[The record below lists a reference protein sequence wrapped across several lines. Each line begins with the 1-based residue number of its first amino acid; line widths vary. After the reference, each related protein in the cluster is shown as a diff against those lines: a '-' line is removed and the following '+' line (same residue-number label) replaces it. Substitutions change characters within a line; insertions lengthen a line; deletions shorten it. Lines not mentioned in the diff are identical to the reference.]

1 MVIYRLYSF
10 YRRGGATPLRAV
22 RRAFETMFRTL

>member
-1 MVIYRLYSF
+1 MVFIRLISF

-22 RRAFETMFRTL
+22 RRAFETMRRTF

>member
-1 MVIYRLYSF
+1 MAFFRLISF

-22 RRAFETMFRTL
+22 RRAIETMFRTL